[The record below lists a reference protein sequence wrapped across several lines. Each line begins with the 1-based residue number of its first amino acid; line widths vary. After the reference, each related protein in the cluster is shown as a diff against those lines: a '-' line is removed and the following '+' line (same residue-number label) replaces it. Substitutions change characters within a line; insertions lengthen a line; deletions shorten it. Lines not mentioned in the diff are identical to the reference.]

1 MVEDIIRKALLKAM
15 PENIDH
21 INNIIEEN
29 VMIFKEEV
37 SSFRFF
43 KIDKSKIFVRNI
55 NKVVILTFM
64 QDKIIKETYDNNKKS
79 LLLNDKS
86 SYSQIKSSLSKKIN
100 TNEFFKLSEL
110 ENSMIGFFQAEF
122 QCILPNISKYLNKRY
137 SRLNSS
143 LALSLLKTMRLL
155 YKNSQESLDPE
166 IKEIL
171 IYLGVK
177 NNQGYNKIFLDNKE
191 KVLTLAKR
199 SHYLLLY
206 YMSILFREEKYKKEY
221 IQEVYEKLTNPSADM
236 LVRLKYLDCYS
247 FKRLYAKSYS
257 INSILFFVESI
268 LNADVN
274 DLTDYTLEDINDLIH
289 SYQTF
294 GSIKYKGNNYFES
307 FSAHYI
313 IESHIDKED
322 LSFNHMIKSIYDGHY
337 VANNSKK
344 KKVKISN
351 DEKHSFILSALEN
364 SKKEFYSQLEINKKE
379 LFKKE
384 AFVNFMLEEKVV
396 RYFTPRSR
404 NYKIK
409 KITKIKDL
417 NDYSISQMLQ
427 FIQTNHYSYN
437 VTKNIIFY
445 EYYSKETKEFVGMVW
460 GISADGFNYTF
471 NNHLPKIKNKNYI
484 KKILPKL
491 I

>member
-1 MVEDIIRKALLKAM
+1 
-15 PENIDH
+15 
-21 INNIIEEN
+21 
-29 VMIFKEEV
+29 
-37 SSFRFF
+37 
-43 KIDKSKIFVRNI
+43 
-55 NKVVILTFM
+55 
-64 QDKIIKETYDNNKKS
+64 
-79 LLLNDKS
+79 
-86 SYSQIKSSLSKKIN
+86 
-100 TNEFFKLSEL
+100 
-110 ENSMIGFFQAEF
+110 
-122 QCILPNISKYLNKRY
+122 
-137 SRLNSS
+137 
-143 LALSLLKTMRLL
+143 
-155 YKNSQESLDPE
+155 
-166 IKEIL
+166 
-171 IYLGVK
+171 
-177 NNQGYNKIFLDNKE
+177 
-191 KVLTLAKR
+191 
-199 SHYLLLY
+199 
-206 YMSILFREEKYKKEY
+206 
-221 IQEVYEKLTNPSADM
+221 M